1 MKDRLVSPDI
11 YPYSFREALAQVGL
25 TDLRTIVVSG
35 STKSGARQLLAYH
48 GKTPEEL
55 QIIYKADQGMT
66 PRTIADM
73 QSGTIMRRIVGG
85 VFPKHGINEEETD
98 IKEGDNHMHYIDP
111 LDGTGS
117 FTREQRYSTTGAIV
131 FENDEPFGAAICH
144 PFEHELFVAEKN
156 KGAYLFPLDKSLRII
171 SEGKKLVLP
180 DTKLLTG
187 GVVFVDALF
196 NAQTAPYKLKAIRL
210 LHELGGNNINIRM
223 TGSNIDQQRQV
234 AAGRGELTLTDAVG
248 GFFDIAV
255 GAFII
260 EQAGGVMIDVNT
272 GNAITPNTVVA
283 IGGVKSVVEQVTP
296 GLAKIYEEYN
306 GFK

>member
-11 YPYSFREALAQVGL
+11 YPYSFRESLAQVGL

-48 GKTPEEL
+48 GRTPEEL
-55 QIIYKADQGMT
+55 RTIYKADQGMT
-66 PRTIADM
+66 PRTIADIR
-73 QSGTIMRRIVGG
+73 SGTIMRRIVGG
-85 VFPKHGINEEETD
+85 VFPKHGINEEETG

-131 FENDEPFGAAICH
+131 YENNEPYAAAVCH
-144 PFEHELFVAEKN
+144 PFEQELFVAEKG
-156 KGAYLFPLDKSLRII
+156 KGAYLFSCDKSLRIVNK
-171 SEGKKLVLP
+171 GKKLLLP
-180 DTKLLTG
+180 ETKSLEG
-187 GVVFVDALF
+187 GVVFVDSLF
-196 NAQTAPYKLKAIRL
+196 NAQTAPYKLKAITL
-210 LHELGGNNINIRM
+210 FHNLGGNNINIRM

-260 EQAGGVMIDVNT
+260 KQAGGKMIDVQT
-272 GNAITPNTVVA
+272 RGDVTPNTVVA
-283 IGGVKSVVEQVTP
+283 IGGITSIVDQIVP
-296 GLAKIYEEYN
+296 DLAAAYKEYK